1 MKKVLKRSGKVLL
14 WLMAG
19 LLALLLLLAAYHHL
33 RLAWEAGQS
42 TPVGQRVVVDG
53 YHMNVYT
60 QGQKRS
66 DDSPTVVLL
75 SGSGMKAP
83 IYEYKVLYA
92 PLSASY
98 RVAVV
103 EKFGYGYADDSPLAR
118 DVATMVEEDRAALA
132 AAGEQAPYVL
142 MPHSMSALEAIYW
155 AYTYPGEIAG
165 IIGLDMA
172 VPASY
177 TSDNSATIGLLRAGT
192 FFGLHRIPFFSPVSS
207 LGLSADEY
215 RQSKL
220 LNAKNALDT
229 AVYNECLAVMQN
241 AKTTLPMDISAVPV
255 LLFTTNLNGAENSA
269 SWVAAQDAFA
279 AGQQNCTQV
288 HYECGHDLYHEKT
301 EEMLPQMLQFLSTLQ
316 HP

>member
-1 MKKVLKRSGKVLL
+1 MKKVLRKSGKMLL
-14 WLMAG
+14 RLLAG
-19 LLALLLLLAAYHHL
+19 LLVLLLLLAAYHHL
-33 RLAWEAGQS
+33 RLVWEAGQVM
-42 TPVGQRVVVDG
+42 PVGQRVTVDG

-75 SGSGMKAP
+75 SGSGMTAP

-98 RVAVV
+98 RVAVI

-132 AAGEQAPYVL
+132 AAGEKAPYVL

-155 AYTYPGEIAG
+155 AYTYPDEVAG

-177 TSDNSATIGLLRAGT
+177 TSDNSSNIALLRVGT
-192 FFGLHRIPFFSPVSS
+192 FFGLHRIPLFSPVNS
-207 LGLSADEY
+207 LGLTAEEY

-229 AVYNECLAVMQN
+229 AVYNECLTVMQN
-241 AKTTLPMDISAVPV
+241 AKTTLGMDVSAVPV
-255 LLFTTNLNGAENSA
+255 LMFTTNLNGSQNSA

-288 HYECGHDLYHEKT
+288 HYECGHNLYQEKT
-301 EEMLPQMLQFLSTLQ
+301 EEMLPQILQFLSNVQ